1 METLILSCVIVD
13 DEPMALNLVE
23 SYVDKTPFLKL
34 KKKCGSAIEAV
45 EYLQNENVDV
55 LFLDIQMPDLTGLEL
70 SKMVSKDT
78 RIIFT
83 TAFDQ
88 YALEGFKV
96 EALDYLLKPFDYAEF
111 LTAANKARTWF
122 NLLHVSST
130 SKNAHKILTDS
141 SDKKEFLFVKS
152 EYKQLRI
159 KLSDVLYFEGLKDY
173 IKIWLKDNPKPILT
187 LMSLKSLE
195 EELPKSEFMRVHR
208 SFIVSL
214 KNIEVIE
221 RSQIIINKQRITVS
235 EQYKPTF
242 LEFINQ
248 NSLNN

>member
-1 METLILSCVIVD
+1 MSNKKVTCVIVD

-23 SYVDKTPFLKL
+23 SYVDKTPFLEL
-34 KKKCGSAIEAV
+34 KKKCSSAIEAM
-45 EYLQNENVDV
+45 EFIKEQPVDL
-55 LFLDIQMPDLTGLEL
+55 LFLDIQMPDLTGIEF
-70 SKMVSKDT
+70 SKMLPKET
-78 RIIFT
+78 RVIFT

-111 LTAANKARTWF
+111 LAAANKARTWF
-122 NLLHVSST
+122 ELVKGKGENIVSEE
-130 SKNAHKILTDS
+130 
-141 SDKKEFLFVKS
+141 KEFLFVKS

-159 KLSDVLYFEGLKDY
+159 KLADVLYFEGLKDY

-195 EELPKSEFMRVHR
+195 AELPDNQFMRVHR
-208 SFIVSL
+208 SFIVTL
-214 KNIEVIE
+214 KNIDMIE

-235 EQYKPTF
+235 EQYKPKF
-242 LEFINQ
+242 LEFINN

>member
-1 METLILSCVIVD
+1 MSNIKITCVVVD

-23 SYVDKTPFLKL
+23 SYVEKTPFLEL
-34 KKKCGSAIEAV
+34 KQKCSSAIEAMEFV
-45 EYLQNENVDV
+45 KNNPVDL
-55 LFLDIQMPDLTGLEL
+55 LFLDIQMPDLTGIEF
-70 SKMVSKDT
+70 SKMLPKEARV
-78 RIIFT
+78 IFT
-83 TAFDQ
+83 TAFDH

-111 LTAANKARTWF
+111 LAAANKANTWF
-122 NLLHVSST
+122 ELIKGTKKSIVSEE
-130 SKNAHKILTDS
+130 
-141 SDKKEFLFVKS
+141 KEFLFVKS

-159 KLSDVLYFEGLKDY
+159 KLADVLYFEGLKDY

-195 EELPKSEFMRVHR
+195 GELPETQFMRVHR

-214 KNIEVIE
+214 KNVDVIE

-235 EQYKPTF
+235 EQYKAKF
-242 LEFINQ
+242 LKFVNN
-248 NSLNN
+248 NSL

>member
-1 METLILSCVIVD
+1 MSNIKITCIIVD

-23 SYVDKTPFLKL
+23 SYVEKTPFLIL
-34 KKKCGSAIEAV
+34 KNKFSNAIEAL
-45 EYLQNENVDV
+45 EFIKTEQVDL
-55 LFLDIQMPDLTGLEL
+55 LFLDIQMPDLTGIEF
-70 SKMVSKDT
+70 SKMLPENT
-78 RIIFT
+78 RVIFT

-88 YALEGFKV
+88 YALEGIKV

-111 LTAANKARTWF
+111 LAAANKANKWF
-122 NLLHVSST
+122 SLVKGKQQN
-130 SKNAHKILTDS
+130 ILS
-141 SDKKEFLFVKS
+141 EEKEFLFVKS

-159 KLSDVLYFEGLKDY
+159 KLADVLYFEGLKDY

-195 EELPKSEFMRVHR
+195 EELPETHFMRVHR

-214 KNIEVIE
+214 KNIEEIE

-235 EQYKPTF
+235 EQYKPKF
-242 LEFINQ
+242 LEFVNN
-248 NSLNN
+248 NSLNA

>member
-1 METLILSCVIVD
+1 MSNLKISCVIVD

-23 SYVDKTPFLKL
+23 SYVEKTPFLVL
-34 KKKCGSAIEAV
+34 KKKCSSAIEAM
-45 EYLQNENVDV
+45 EFIKNEPVDL
-55 LFLDIQMPDLTGLEL
+55 LFLDIQMPDLTGIEF
-70 SKMVSKDT
+70 SKMLPKET
-78 RIIFT
+78 RVIFT

-111 LTAANKARTWF
+111 LAAANKANTWF
-122 NLLHVSST
+122 ELVKGKQQKVVSEE
-130 SKNAHKILTDS
+130 
-141 SDKKEFLFVKS
+141 KEFLFVKS

-159 KLSDVLYFEGLKDY
+159 KLADVLYFEGLKDY
-173 IKIWLKDNPKPILT
+173 IKIWVKDNPKAILT

-195 EELPKSEFMRVHR
+195 EELPETHFMRVHR

-214 KNIEVIE
+214 KNVEVIE
-221 RSQIIINKQRITVS
+221 RSQIIINNQRITVS
-235 EQYKPTF
+235 EQYKPKF
-242 LEFINQ
+242 LEFVNN

>member
-1 METLILSCVIVD
+1 MSNLKITCVIVD

-23 SYVDKTPFLKL
+23 SYVEKTPFLEL
-34 KKKCGSAIEAV
+34 KNKCSSAIEAM
-45 EYLQNENVDV
+45 EFLKTNPVDV
-55 LFLDIQMPDLTGLEL
+55 LFLDIQMPDLSGIEF
-70 SKMVSKDT
+70 SKMLPKET
-78 RIIFT
+78 RVIFT

-96 EALDYLLKPFDYAEF
+96 DALDYLLKPFDYAEF
-111 LTAANKARTWF
+111 LAAANKASTWF
-122 NLLHVSST
+122 SLVEGKKEAVVS
-130 SKNAHKILTDS
+130 KE
-141 SDKKEFLFVKS
+141 KEFLFVKS

-195 EELPKSEFMRVHR
+195 EELPETQFLRVHR

-214 KNIEVIE
+214 KNIEEIE

-235 EQYKPTF
+235 EQYKPRF
-242 LEFINQ
+242 LEFINK
-248 NSLNN
+248 NSL

>member
-1 METLILSCVIVD
+1 MSSLKITCVIVD

-23 SYVDKTPFLKL
+23 SYVEKTPFLAL
-34 KKKCGSAIEAV
+34 KKKCSSAIEAM
-45 EYLQNENVDV
+45 EFIKNNPVD
-55 LFLDIQMPDLTGLEL
+55 LMFLDIQMPDLTGIEFSRMLPKE
-70 SKMVSKDT
+70 T
-78 RIIFT
+78 RVIFT

-111 LTAANKARTWF
+111 LAAANKASTWF
-122 NLLHVSST
+122 SLVKAKQQPLISEE
-130 SKNAHKILTDS
+130 
-141 SDKKEFLFVKS
+141 KEFLFVKS

-159 KLSDVLYFEGLKDY
+159 KLDDVLYFEGLKDY
-173 IKIWLKDNPKPILT
+173 IKIWLKDNPKPVLT

-195 EELPKSEFMRVHR
+195 EELPETKFMRVHR
-208 SFIVSL
+208 SFIVAL

-235 EQYKPTF
+235 EQYKPKF
-242 LEFINQ
+242 LDYINS
-248 NSLNN
+248 NSLNL

>member
-1 METLILSCVIVD
+1 MEAIQITCMIVD
-13 DEPMALNLVE
+13 DEPMAVNLVE
-23 SYVDKTPFLKL
+23 SYVEKTPYLTL
-34 KKKCGSAIEAV
+34 KKKCSSAIEAMQ
-45 EYLQNENVDV
+45 YLNTEKIDL
-55 LFLDIQMPDLTGLEL
+55 LFLDIQMPDLTGLEF
-70 SKMVSKDT
+70 SKMLPKESRV
-78 RIIFT
+78 IFT

-111 LTAANKARTWF
+111 LTAANKALEWF
-122 NLLHVSST
+122 SLVRKGATTAKIVS
-130 SKNAHKILTDS
+130 DE
-141 SDKKEFLFVKS
+141 KEFLFVKS

-159 KLSDVLYFEGLKDY
+159 KLADVLYFEGLKDY

-195 EELPKSEFMRVHR
+195 EELPTSNFMRVHR

-214 KNIEVIE
+214 KYVEIIE

-235 EQYKPTF
+235 EQYKPRF
-242 LEFINQ
+242 LEYIND
-248 NSLNN
+248 NSLNS

>member
-1 METLILSCVIVD
+1 MSNQKITCVIVD

-23 SYVDKTPFLKL
+23 SYVNKTPFLEL
-34 KKKCGSAIEAV
+34 KKKCNSAIEAM
-45 EYLQNENVDV
+45 EFIKTYPVDL
-55 LFLDIQMPDLTGLEL
+55 LFLDIQMPDLTGIEF
-70 SKMVSKDT
+70 SKMLPKET
-78 RIIFT
+78 RVIFT

-88 YALEGFKV
+88 YALEGIKV

-111 LTAANKARTWF
+111 LAAANKAAIWF
-122 NLLHVSST
+122 ELVKRKQQNELP
-130 SKNAHKILTDS
+130 NE
-141 SDKKEFLFVKS
+141 KKFLFVKS

-159 KLSDVLYFEGLKDY
+159 KLADVLYFEGLKDY
-173 IKIWLKDNPKPILT
+173 IKIWLKDDPKPILT

-195 EELPKSEFMRVHR
+195 EELSDTQFMRVHR

-235 EQYKPTF
+235 EQYKYKF
-242 LEFINQ
+242 LEFVNS

>member
-1 METLILSCVIVD
+1 MSTLKISCVIVD

-23 SYVDKTPFLKL
+23 TYVEKTPFLVL
-34 KKKCGSAIEAV
+34 KKKCSSAIEAM
-45 EYLQNENVDV
+45 EFIKNEPVDL
-55 LFLDIQMPDLTGLEL
+55 LFLDIQMPDLTGIEF
-70 SKMVSKDT
+70 SKMLPKET
-78 RIIFT
+78 RVIFT

-111 LTAANKARTWF
+111 LSAANKASTWF
-122 NLLHVSST
+122 SLVKGKKEAVVS
-130 SKNAHKILTDS
+130 KE
-141 SDKKEFLFVKS
+141 KEFLFVKS

-173 IKIWLKDNPKPILT
+173 IKIWLKNNPKPILT

-195 EELPKSEFMRVHR
+195 EELLETQFMRVHR

-214 KNIEVIE
+214 KNIDVIE

-235 EQYKPTF
+235 EHYKPKF
-242 LEFINQ
+242 LEFINR
-248 NSLNN
+248 NSLDSN

>member
-1 METLILSCVIVD
+1 MESTKLSCIIID

-23 SYVDKTPFLKL
+23 SYVLKTPFLKL
-34 KKKCGSAIEAV
+34 KKKFSSAIEAM
-45 EYLQNENVDV
+45 EFINSETVDV
-55 LFLDIQMPDLTGLEL
+55 MFLDIQMPDLTGLEF
-70 SKMVSKDT
+70 SKMLPKKTKV
-78 RIIFT
+78 IFT

-111 LTAANKARTWF
+111 LTAANKAREWF
-122 NLLHVSST
+122 SLVNG
-130 SKNAHKILTDS
+130 
-141 SDKKEFLFVKS
+141 KKEPTAPNPNKEEFLFVKS

-159 KLSDVLYFEGLKDY
+159 KLEDVLYFEGLKDY
-173 IKIWLKDNPKPILT
+173 IKVWLKNNPKPILT

-195 EELPKSEFMRVHR
+195 EYLPETEFLRVHR

-214 KNIEVIE
+214 KNIEVVE

-235 EQYKPTF
+235 EQYKPKF
-242 LEFINQ
+242 LEFINN
-248 NSLNN
+248 NSLFN

>member
-1 METLILSCVIVD
+1 MSSLKITCAIVD

-23 SYVDKTPFLKL
+23 TYVEKTPFLEL
-34 KKKCGSAIEAV
+34 KNKCSSAIEAM
-45 EYLQNENVDV
+45 EFLKTQPVDL
-55 LFLDIQMPDLTGLEL
+55 LFLDIQMPDLTGIEF
-70 SKMVSKDT
+70 SKMLPKET
-78 RIIFT
+78 RVIFT

-88 YALEGFKV
+88 YALEGFKS

-111 LTAANKARTWF
+111 LAAANKANTWF
-122 NLLHVSST
+122 SLVRNKQKTVVS
-130 SKNAHKILTDS
+130 DE
-141 SDKKEFLFVKS
+141 KEFLFVKS

-195 EELPKSEFMRVHR
+195 EELPETQFMRVHR

-214 KNIEVIE
+214 KNIEVVE
-221 RSQIIINKQRITVS
+221 RSQIIINKQRISVS
-235 EQYKPTF
+235 EQYKPKF
-242 LEFINQ
+242 LDFINR
-248 NSLNN
+248 NSLNFN

>member
-1 METLILSCVIVD
+1 MSNIKISCVIVD

-23 SYVDKTPFLKL
+23 SYVNKTSFLEL
-34 KKKCGSAIEAV
+34 KQKCSSAIEAM
-45 EYLQNENVDV
+45 EFIKEHPVDL
-55 LFLDIQMPDLTGLEL
+55 LFLDIQMPDLTGIEF
-70 SKMVSKDT
+70 SKMLPKET
-78 RIIFT
+78 RVIFT

-111 LTAANKARTWF
+111 LAAANKASTWF
-122 NLLHVSST
+122 KLLKGKSQNEVSE
-130 SKNAHKILTDS
+130 A
-141 SDKKEFLFVKS
+141 KEFLFVKS

-187 LMSLKSLE
+187 LMSLKSLQ
-195 EELPKSEFMRVHR
+195 EELPETQFLRVHR

-221 RSQIIINKQRITVS
+221 RSQIIINDQRITVS
-235 EQYKPTF
+235 EQYKPAF
-242 LEFINQ
+242 LEFVNN
-248 NSLNN
+248 NSL

>member
-1 METLILSCVIVD
+1 MNKLKITCIIVD
-13 DEPMALNLVE
+13 DEPMAVQLVK
-23 SYVDKTPFLKL
+23 SYVEKTPFLSL
-34 KKKCGSAIEAV
+34 KGTFNSAIEAMDFI
-45 EYLQNENVDV
+45 QNTPVDV
-55 LFLDIQMPDLTGLEL
+55 LFLDIQMPDLTGLAF
-70 SKMVSKDT
+70 SKMIPKQS

-88 YALEGFKV
+88 YALDGYKV

-111 LTAANKARTWF
+111 LTAATKAKTWF
-122 NLLHVSST
+122 SMVQTNPETST
-130 SKNAHKILTDS
+130 IVP
-141 SDKKEFLFVKS
+141 KEFLFVKS

-195 EELPKSEFMRVHR
+195 EELPETDFMRVHR
-208 SFIVSL
+208 SFIVST

-221 RSQIIINKQRITVS
+221 RSQIIINNQRITVS
-235 EQYKPTF
+235 EQYKSKF
-242 LEFINQ
+242 LEFVTN
-248 NSLNN
+248 NSLNS